1 VSHRK
6 FKKIHMK
13 LTKNCQF
20 SQYNYAFW
28 GLYFLSIREKSTAFC
43 RVKDVFT
50 AKKISDSRV

>member
-1 VSHRK
+1 
-6 FKKIHMK
+6 MK